1 MTRDDLIRLADLAG
15 YDVDEDEVYAPAAGR
30 YGLDP
35 KLVHFAQLVAAAAL
49 SNKKARWYQEGF
61 LAGQR
66 EERLKQISNLGQEI
80 DVKEKNVP

>member
-15 YDVDEDEVYAPAAGR
+15 YDVDEDDVHAPAAGR

-35 KLVHFAQLVAAAAL
+35 KLIHFAQLVAAAAL

-66 EERLKQISNLGQEI
+66 EERLKRIGEI
-80 DVKEKNVP
+80 NATSSQDGR

>member
-15 YDVDEDEVYAPAAGR
+15 YDVDEDNVHAPAAGR

-35 KLVHFAQLVAAAAL
+35 KLIHFAQLVAATAL

-66 EERLKQISNLGQEI
+66 EERLKQTSIIEEQNATSSQDGR
-80 DVKEKNVP
+80 

>member
-15 YDVDEDEVYAPAAGR
+15 YDVDEDEIHAPAAGR

-35 KLVHFAQLVAAAAL
+35 KLIHFAQLVAAAAL

-66 EERLKQISNLGQEI
+66 EERLKQINIEAQ
-80 DVKEKNVP
+80 NVP

>member
-15 YDVDEDEVYAPAAGR
+15 YDVDEDDVHAPAAGR

-35 KLVHFAQLVAAAAL
+35 KLIHFAQLVAAAAL

-66 EERLKQISNLGQEI
+66 EERLKQIKIEEQ
-80 DVKEKNVP
+80 NVP